1 MPFGSDYYQVYQ
13 GWPERLVS
21 RYPDL
26 PFDYHCYLRIALDNT
41 LGAKWDT
48 KIRKPAYLHL
58 SVIQLSMV
66 MNSFKTY
73 FEDKT
78 VLLEHH
84 RRSLNYRKA
93 WKRKQLKFAL

>member
-1 MPFGSDYYQVYQ
+1 MPLGPDYNKTYQ
-13 GWPERLVS
+13 GWPERLAT
-21 RYPDL
+21 RYPEL
-26 PFDYHCYLRIALDNT
+26 PFEQHCYLRIALDTT

-48 KIRKPAYLHL
+48 KVRKPAYLNL
-58 SVIQLSMV
+58 SERQLSSV
-66 MNSFKTY
+66 LSAFTTY

-84 RRSLNYRKA
+84 QRSLNYRNQ